1 MEYTLNL
8 AAERSVV
15 RESLKGII
23 WTIFFHRLFGPIVP
37 STNEFLNVT
46 YPMADDQ
53 PDLDSLMDEKISYL
67 IKNEFNVL
75 ETEKT
80 SHVII
85 QFLDKRVTK
94 SKKKSSWF
102 GQGKLENAEDLKLW
116 ESWIIVVR
124 CLPLEDESRSSP
136 SSLSSS
142 TNGHILATHNSNEKT
157 NTDISI
163 ESFESNLLKIIDIVD
178 THKDHIP
185 PITSLESSPFPYT
198 IEVERRAPNRTYLTN
213 DDESWGKYIKK
224 MLD

>member
-1 MEYTLNL
+1 M
-8 AAERSVV
+8 
-15 RESLKGII
+15 
-23 WTIFFHRLFGPIVP
+23 P

-142 TNGHILATHNSNEKT
+142 TNGHILSSHSAESKTKSVRTSATHNSNEKT